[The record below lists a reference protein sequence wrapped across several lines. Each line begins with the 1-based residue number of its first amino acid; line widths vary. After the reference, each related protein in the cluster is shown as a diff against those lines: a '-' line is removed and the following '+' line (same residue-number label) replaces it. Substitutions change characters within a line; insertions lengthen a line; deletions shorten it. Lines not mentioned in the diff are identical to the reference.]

1 MALHVLSAKEVSQM
15 GHIFF
20 QTLSAAGQI
29 EKCFDSLLGV
39 NFMAVKMGGR

>member
-20 QTLSAAGQI
+20 RRCAAGQT